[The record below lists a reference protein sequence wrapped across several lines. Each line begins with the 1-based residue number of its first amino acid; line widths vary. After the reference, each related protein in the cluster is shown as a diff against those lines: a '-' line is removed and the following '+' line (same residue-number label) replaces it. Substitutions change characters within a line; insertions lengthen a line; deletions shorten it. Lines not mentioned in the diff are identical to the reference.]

1 MPDCDEHR
9 RLLREMVA
17 VIEAGSKFAWNG
29 QGLEARL
36 VFKGLHYRWVRD
48 AKKLLEENE
57 DG

>member
-1 MPDCDEHR
+1 
-9 RLLREMVA
+9 MVA